1 MSFAGFTRVACWVL
15 NLNKNTGPTGIYW
28 TTESA
33 LRQLCPG
40 TSASPRGKCTTLRG
54 KKISRSHWCPA
65 CWTAS
70 DTKALP
76 YTILWACAEATH
88 VKHNVMHTL
97 FCTANITWEKNLGWP
112 KWIGIYRNVGCLH
125 PISSLQSSGQPRLVV
140 AWKASVTMNKLWNQS
155 NKQILR
161 GKSEQKC
168 SPWGPCTWRINRL
181 TTSYIILPSLLSS
194 PTTFQNWIAVGRT

>member
-97 FCTANITWEKNLGWP
+97 FCTANITWEKKPWLAEMD
-112 KWIGIYRNVGCLH
+112 RN
-125 PISSLQSSGQPRLVV
+125 ISECR
-140 AWKASVTMNKLWNQS
+140 
-155 NKQILR
+155 
-161 GKSEQKC
+161 
-168 SPWGPCTWRINRL
+168 
-181 TTSYIILPSLLSS
+181 LPSSHFILTVLWTATSCS
-194 PTTFQNWIAVGRT
+194 CMEGQCHYEQALEPKQQTNPQRKVRAKV